1 LWPKACARRE
11 NVGHY
16 LLWFLLSVDATP
28 NQLLHLTTAAL
39 ARKGV
44 GNRLTLG
51 CQSVPDLSVGGISG
65 DAKDK
70 LTLLTDPEDST
81 RVVKLKKSEV
91 DDGKPSPASL
101 MPVGLLTLLNEN
113 EVLDLIAHLLSRGDP
128 GHPMVR
134 K

>member
-1 LWPKACARRE
+1 
-11 NVGHY
+11 
-16 LLWFLLSVDATP
+16 
-28 NQLLHLTTAAL
+28 
-39 ARKGV
+39 
-44 GNRLTLG
+44 LTLG
-51 CQSVPDLSVGGISG
+51 CQSVPDLSFGGISG
-65 DAKDK
+65 NAKDK

-113 EVLDLIAHLLSRGDP
+113 EVFDLIAHLLSRGDP